1 MIDTEKIPLTE
12 ADTAAYDSTAQIL
25 KAAMAY
31 VNPSIGRMMAIMA
44 KSIEL
49 RHMMQYLDQGGVSA
63 CGVNNRAIPPEE
75 VIRDLRK
82 YCGAKEKEQLDRCL
96 NMMNMAKMYEMYR
109 NFSGSG
115 DLSAMASM
123 MASASGADS
132 GESTNRDGNT
142 CSASDTDYLRKMQ
155 SMLTPEQIQLIRH
168 MNGQQNT

>member
-1 MIDTEKIPLTE
+1 
-12 ADTAAYDSTAQIL
+12 
-25 KAAMAY
+25 MA
-31 VNPSIGRMMAIMA
+31 VMA

-75 VIRDLRK
+75 VIRDLRSIA
-82 YCGAKEKEQLDRCL
+82 GAKEKEQLDRCL

-132 GESTNRDGNT
+132 VSQRIGMAIPALPATLIISGK
-142 CSASDTDYLRKMQ
+142 CSQCSHQ
-155 SMLTPEQIQLIRH
+155 SRSS
-168 MNGQQNT
+168 

>member
-31 VNPSIGRMMAIMA
+31 VNPSIGRMMAVMA

-63 CGVNNRAIPPEE
+63 CGVNNRAILPEE

-123 MASASGADS
+123 MASASGTDS
-132 GESTNRDGNT
+132 GEPTNRDGNT
-142 CSASDTDYLRKMQ
+142 SPASDTDYLRKMQ

>member
-1 MIDTEKIPLTE
+1 M
-12 ADTAAYDSTAQIL
+12 
-25 KAAMAY
+25 
-31 VNPSIGRMMAIMA
+31 
-44 KSIEL
+44 
-49 RHMMQYLDQGGVSA
+49 
-63 CGVNNRAIPPEE
+63 
-75 VIRDLRK
+75 RK

-96 NMMNMAKMYEMYR
+96 NMMNMAKMYDMYR

>member
-31 VNPSIGRMMAIMA
+31 VNPSIGRMMAVMA

-82 YCGAKEKEQLDRCL
+82 YCGAREK
-96 NMMNMAKMYEMYR
+96 
-109 NFSGSG
+109 SSW
-115 DLSAMASM
+115 
-123 MASASGADS
+123 
-132 GESTNRDGNT
+132 TVV
-142 CSASDTDYLRKMQ
+142 
-155 SMLTPEQIQLIRH
+155 
-168 MNGQQNT
+168 

>member
-31 VNPSIGRMMAIMA
+31 VNPSIGRMMAVMA

-96 NMMNMAKMYEMYR
+96 NIGTLFQSPLPDHVPCHPHGIEPDSLKR
-109 NFSGSG
+109 SSPSS
-115 DLSAMASM
+115 LS
-123 MASASGADS
+123 
-132 GESTNRDGNT
+132 
-142 CSASDTDYLRKMQ
+142 
-155 SMLTPEQIQLIRH
+155 
-168 MNGQQNT
+168 

>member
-31 VNPSIGRMMAIMA
+31 VNPSIGRMMAVMA

-82 YCGAKEKEQLDRCL
+82 RGKGKRA
-96 NMMNMAKMYEMYR
+96 A
-109 NFSGSG
+109 GP
-115 DLSAMASM
+115 LSEYDEY
-123 MASASGADS
+123 GK
-132 GESTNRDGNT
+132 NV
-142 CSASDTDYLRKMQ
+142 
-155 SMLTPEQIQLIRH
+155 
-168 MNGQQNT
+168 

>member
-31 VNPSIGRMMAIMA
+31 VNPSIGRMMAVMA

-96 NMMNMAKMYEMYR
+96 NMMNMAKMYDMYR

-123 MASASGADS
+123 MASGVRRQTAVSQRIGRAIPALPATLIISGK
-132 GESTNRDGNT
+132 
-142 CSASDTDYLRKMQ
+142 CSQCSHQ
-155 SMLTPEQIQLIRH
+155 SRSS
-168 MNGQQNT
+168 

>member
-31 VNPSIGRMMAIMA
+31 VNPSIGRMMAVMA

-63 CGVNNRAIPPEE
+63 CGVNNRAIPP
-75 VIRDLRK
+75 
-82 YCGAKEKEQLDRCL
+82 DRCL